1 MEPIKYKALR
11 CRKHSVVLMNIRPT
25 GDGKMMNTEAFK
37 SSIDHFS
44 QFSDYGGI
52 KLIMPSRKWLTQS
65 FNLTSHFTLYVD
77 KDVVILRA

>member
-1 MEPIKYKALR
+1 
-11 CRKHSVVLMNIRPT
+11 
-25 GDGKMMNTEAFK
+25 MMNTEAFK